1 MIRWNNDYNHTAHPA
16 VLQALAEC
24 SEEGFDGYGQDRWC
38 RQAADRIRQLLGP
51 DGRDADVQFLSG
63 GTQSNLTVI
72 TAASVRWRASSV
84 QKAATSML
92 TKPAP
97 SKPQV
102 IRCWHYRQRTEKS
115 IPPFWPVNWHG
126 FMTIPPRSI

>member
-72 TAASVRWRASSV
+72 TAGGERHLCR
-84 QKAATSML
+84 KR
-92 TKPAP
+92 PHP
-97 SKPQV
+97 
-102 IRCWHYRQRTEKS
+102 C
-115 IPPFWPVNWHG
+115 
-126 FMTIPPRSI
+126 PRNRLHRSHRS